1 MSDITDR
8 QRLLTYAAELIHG
21 DRNESYDEPSANFAR
36 IAALWSA
43 YLGVEL
49 EPHDVAVLN
58 VLQKVARLMHT
69 PGHYDSWVDI
79 AGYAACG
86 HESWLRGNG
95 TTKCATSGTDG
106 GRG

>member
-1 MSDITDR
+1 VSDTTDR

-21 DRNESYDEPSANFAR
+21 DRNESYDEPAANFAR

-69 PGHYDSWVDI
+69 PGHD
-79 AGYAACG
+79 ARAA
-86 HESWLRGNG
+86 HQRATRPSRAKRGE
-95 TTKCATSGTDG
+95 AA
-106 GRG
+106 

>member
-1 MSDITDR
+1 MSDTTDR

-21 DRNESYDEPSANFAR
+21 DRNESYDEPWLNFTR
-36 IAALWSA
+36 IADLWSA
-43 YLGVEL
+43 YLGAEIK
-49 EPHDVAVLN
+49 PHDVAVLN

-86 HESWLRGNG
+86 YEAWLRGG
-95 TTKCATSGTDG
+95 EG
-106 GRG
+106 GSRG

>member
-1 MSDITDR
+1 MTTDR
-8 QRLLTYAAELIHG
+8 QRLLEHAAELVHG
-21 DRNESYDEPSANFAR
+21 DRNESYDEPAANFTR

-43 YLGVEL
+43 CLGNEVSG
-49 EPHDVAVLN
+49 HDVAVLN

-86 HESWLRGNG
+86 YEAWLSRGEEVRR
-95 TTKCATSGTDG
+95 
-106 GRG
+106 RG